1 MSPEAAVRSRKSC
14 SENIQQIYRRS
25 SLTKCDFNNNN
36 EIALWHGCFPVNLL
50 HIIRTPFPTNT
61 SGRLLL
67 CQYVNP
73 FRHHVS
79 GYFNTLKYS
88 VVVCTTPAK
97 ITAQSKKEN

>member
-97 ITAQSKKEN
+97 ITTQSKKEN